1 MYKYQWP
8 ETPVRTAGRARFPA
22 SAAFLETPSIMT
34 AFCGPKEIERA
45 VTTRVENNFPRAFT
59 SFLPTNLNSSKIF
72 DGNTSLPLTT
82 LEAPTAREV
91 YNPAASKPDSKG
103 TLRIV
108 SGTIEHILKIIREQP
123 KTPLL
128 LETVASVLAIRA
140 GSRATE
146 KVLLLRNR
154 NVGPV
159 LQAVFYE
166 IDVGLTPLAMG
177 DRVRCVGRLQ
187 SNGSRFQILKITHT
201 TDQYE
206 RAIVRLQTVST
217 FTSKVMR

>member
-1 MYKYQWP
+1 MYNYRWP
-8 ETPVRTAGRARFPA
+8 ETPVPTAGRPRFPA
-22 SAAFLETPSIMT
+22 STAFLETPSIMT
-34 AFCGPKEIERA
+34 SFRGPKEMERA
-45 VTTRVENNFPRAFT
+45 VSTRVENNFPRAFT
-59 SFLPTNLNSSKIF
+59 SFLPSNLNSSNIF

-82 LEAPTAREV
+82 LEAPPGREGC
-91 YNPAASKPDSKG
+91 NPAASKPDSKAS
-103 TLRIV
+103 LRIV

-166 IDVGLTPLAMG
+166 IDTGLTPLAIG

-187 SNGSRFQILKITHT
+187 TNGSRFQILKITHT